1 LDAKRSE
8 IRVGIAVLI
17 SLVILVGGIMW
28 GKGIS
33 LRAKRYVIEVVF
45 DNVGGLESGA
55 NVLANGVVKG
65 RVQRILLQ
73 EGKVRVI
80 ASIDK
85 TVTIYSD
92 YKISVESPTVMAGK
106 ALSINPGEKLP
117 PADITRPLQGQSP
130 LGMTEAVETFQVISS
145 DLQVVMR
152 DLDTLLVN
160 LNHVA
165 SDSTTRF
172 NITNTIAQVNE
183 LAEQSNRWVK
193 TNSESMTS
201 ALKQLDATL
210 SAAQEMVKSDNSPL
224 NRTLLSADSAA
235 QRLSALSGSLQ
246 NLVGK
251 LTAGDGTAS
260 KLINDDEFY
269 LKLNHMVSEVDS
281 LAKSIRT
288 KGMKQ
293 RIVLF

>member
-1 LDAKRSE
+1 MDAKRSE

-17 SLVILVGGIMW
+17 SLVILIGGIMW
-28 GKGIS
+28 GKGFS
-33 LRAKRYVIEVVF
+33 LRAKRYVIEVMF
-45 DNVGGLESGA
+45 DNVGGLEPGA

-65 RVQRILLQ
+65 RVKRILLQ
-73 EGKVRVI
+73 EGKVTVV
-80 ASIDK
+80 ASVDK

-92 YKISVESPTVMAGK
+92 YKITVESPTVMAGK

-117 PADITRPLQGQSP
+117 PADITRPLSGVSS
-130 LGMTEAVETFQVISS
+130 LGMTEAVETFQVIST

-160 LNHVA
+160 LNRVA
-165 SDSTTRF
+165 ADSMTRY
-172 NITNTIAQVNE
+172 NITNTLSEINE
-183 LAEQSNRWVK
+183 LARQTNSWVK
-193 TNSESMTS
+193 ANSAGMTS
-201 ALKQLDATL
+201 AVKQLDATL
-210 SAAQEMVKSDNSPL
+210 NAAREMVQSGDSPL
-224 NRTLLSADSAA
+224 NRTLVSADSAA

-251 LTAGDGTAS
+251 LNGGEGSAG

-269 LKLNHMVSEVDS
+269 FKLNHMISEVDS
-281 LAKSIRT
+281 LARSIRT

>member
-1 LDAKRSE
+1 MEAKRSE

-28 GKGIS
+28 GKGFS

-45 DNVGGLESGA
+45 DNVGGLEQGA

-73 EGKVRVI
+73 EGKVTVV
-80 ASIDK
+80 ASVDK
-85 TVTIYSD
+85 NVTIYSD

-117 PADITRPLQGQSP
+117 PADITRPLLGQSP
-130 LGMTEAVETFQVISS
+130 LGMTEAVEAFQTISS

-160 LNHVA
+160 LNRVA
-165 SDSTTRF
+165 GDTLLRYNLTSTVS
-172 NITNTIAQVNE
+172 QVRE

-193 TNSESMTS
+193 DNSGSMTA

-210 SAAQEMVKSDNSPL
+210 SAAQELVNSNDSPL

-235 QRLSALSGSLQ
+235 QRLSALAGSLQ
-246 NLVGK
+246 DLVVK
-251 LTAGDGTAS
+251 LNTGEGSAA
-260 KLINDDEFY
+260 KIINDDEFY
-269 LKLNHMVSEVDS
+269 LKLNHMISEVDS
-281 LAKSIRT
+281 LARSIRT